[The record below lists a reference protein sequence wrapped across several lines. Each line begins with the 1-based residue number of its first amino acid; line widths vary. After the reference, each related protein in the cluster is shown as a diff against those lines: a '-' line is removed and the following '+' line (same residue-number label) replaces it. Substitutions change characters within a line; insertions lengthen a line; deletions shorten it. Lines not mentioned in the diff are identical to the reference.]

1 MPSLLATMVAVTPR
15 FNGVVVAVVIIA
27 ALSRNWRHNILSVN
41 ELYENRLY
49 KFSRFVANA
58 SSWRAAVFAGTVRT
72 SMSRARQAMHLFTD
86 SITALKEEAL
96 VGRDTVHAVARHE
109 KLGFTESQRGDAI
122 NYEAGQVVEFHRR
135 ARGGFKSGER
145 WQVAGR
151 DCKAVLIVKDGHT
164 KLALF
169 TSVNSFDAYELQ
181 EISLAVGDVV
191 RVTKNFAVG
200 AHGFKNNELCT
211 VGR

>member
-1 MPSLLATMVAVTPR
+1 MVAVTPR

-86 SITALKEEAL
+86 SIAALKEEAL
-96 VGRDTVHAVARHE
+96 VGRDTVHAVARLE
-109 KLGFTESQRGDAI
+109 KAGFTETQRGDAI
-122 NYEAGQVVEFHRR
+122 NYVAGRVMEFHRR
-135 ARGGFKSGER
+135 ARGRVQKR
-145 WQVAGR
+145 RALAGR
-151 DCKAVLIVKDGHT
+151 RAG
-164 KLALF
+164 
-169 TSVNSFDAYELQ
+169 LQ
-181 EISLAVGDVV
+181 GGSHRQRRPHQACTLHV
-191 RVTKNFAVG
+191 REQFRR
-200 AHGFKNNELCT
+200 L
-211 VGR
+211 